1 MTNNTKPII
10 TFKNSIISRKHMSA
24 WREEEKLVKKN
35 KREKNN
41 VEQKSIPKTDEREES
56 GALDK

>member
-1 MTNNTKPII
+1 
-10 TFKNSIISRKHMSA
+10 MSV